1 MAKVGFWL
9 QGARGKL
16 AGSVLQ
22 KGEGGNIV
30 RNNVKPKNPKTP
42 KQLAQRIVFAT
53 VTQAARFMDPIVNH
67 SFEGFPVGAKS
78 RREFIRLN
86 LDKLRVLAALDR
98 KEAPDAIDANVFMTT
113 KRISALI
120 PNSYIISR
128 GSLTAPSGIYLTTNA
143 RATTE
148 QSIKY
153 GFNPTQIPARK
164 DGNNIKATVKDIL
177 TAWGIDSANTQLTI
191 VMIVINQDKDPIYTY
206 VDADGGVIK
215 EAQMVA
221 QRLVPDPNFDFST
234 EIIVGTVDEEDNF
247 TPTQADVWLPQIA
260 AAFDMS
266 KTNTQFLQAALSA
279 AKFTDYL
286 TGMDFAVMEAET
298 QTAQVGSAAYRAY
311 AACLVRSKLVGTSW
325 LRSNATMITLPPIH
339 QNHNYGLTWAFAGDA
354 WRQEVELAASE
365 EFLDEGEEGGSIDG

>member
-22 KGEGGNIV
+22 KGEGGTIV

-53 VTQAARFMDPIVNH
+53 VTQAARFMDPIINH
-67 SFEGFPVGAKS
+67 SFEGFANGAKS

-86 LDKLRVLAALDR
+86 LDKLRALAALDW

-120 PNSYIISR
+120 PNSYIVSR
-128 GSLTAPSGIYLTTNA
+128 GSLAAPAGIKLVTTG

-148 QSIKY
+148 QKINYS
-153 GFNPTQIPARK
+153 FEAQEIPVRK
-164 DGNNIKATVKDIL
+164 DGTNIKATVKDIL
-177 TAWGIDSANTQLTI
+177 TAWGIDSPNTQLSV
-191 VMIVINQDKDPIYTY
+191 VMITIDQDRAPIYTF

-221 QRLVPDPNFDFST
+221 QRMVPNPNYDFST
-234 EIIVGTVDEEDNF
+234 EIIVGTVDAEDAF
-247 TPTQADVWLPQIA
+247 TPTQAEVWLPQLA

-266 KTNTQFLQAALSA
+266 KTSMLFLQSALSA
-279 AKFTDYL
+279 AKFSDYSPE
-286 TGMDFAVMEAET
+286 TNTVIMEAET
-298 QTAQVGSAAYRAY
+298 QTAQVGAGDIAY
-311 AACLVRSKLVGTSW
+311 AACLIRSKLVGTSW

-339 QNHNYGLTWAFAGDA
+339 DRHNYGLTWAFAGDA